1 VAEAWSAVLCVE
13 NIGAQESF
21 FDLGGHSLMVTRVI
35 SRLRS
40 IFGIDIPL
48 RVFFENPTV
57 AAIAAYIEGARC
69 TAGPFPA
76 GTLDREEF
84 VL

>member
-1 VAEAWSAVLCVE
+1 
-13 NIGAQESF
+13 
-21 FDLGGHSLMVTRVI
+21 MVTRVI
-35 SRLRS
+35 SRLRG

-57 AAIAAYIEGARC
+57 AAIGAYIEGARC
-69 TAGPFPA
+69 TTGPCTA
-76 GTLDREEF
+76 ATLDREEF